1 MKLQMGRLGFRK
13 EEAGQREGSVRGA
26 KTSPAFC
33 RAFRSLHSKLRAVP
47 EGREVT
53 RPHLGGDV

>member
-1 MKLQMGRLGFRK
+1 MGRLGFRK
-13 EEAGQREGSVRGA
+13 EEAGQGEGSVRGA

-47 EGREVT
+47 EGLEVT